1 MGTLAFS
8 AFAIVLGV
16 LALVAFGP
24 DLLSRIRRMPRPRW
38 RRPQVRESLPDPGR
52 ELRAERKAEELLRSV
67 AGPDAYELYKAL
79 GFLHLAGPDGAD
91 GRPSYGYLIYP
102 HRPIV
107 SFDAETGEL
116 LSEHCVTFPD
126 RAEDPEGER
135 LPDADDVLA
144 KWMALRGDERRL
156 IAEANMHLPGR
167 QHDPTHLRRDVAR
180 LSEWASRAG
189 SPVGR
194 RLEAS

>member
-1 MGTLAFS
+1 MGALALS
-8 AFAIVLGV
+8 AFAIVLAV
-16 LALVAFGP
+16 LAAVAFGP
-24 DLLSRIRRMPRPRW
+24 DLLARIRRIPRPRR
-38 RRPQVRESLPDPGR
+38 RRPQIRTSLPDPGR
-52 ELRAERKAEELLRSV
+52 ELRAERRAEELLRSV
-67 AGPDAYELYKAL
+67 AGEDAYELYKAL
-79 GFLHLAGPDGAD
+79 GFLHLAGPEGPA
-91 GRPSYGYLIYP
+91 GHPAYGYLIYP

-126 RAEDPEGER
+126 RAEGPAGER

-167 QHDPTHLRRDVAR
+167 QHDPAHLRRDLAR
-180 LSEWASRAG
+180 LSEWSSRARV
-189 SPVGR
+189 PER